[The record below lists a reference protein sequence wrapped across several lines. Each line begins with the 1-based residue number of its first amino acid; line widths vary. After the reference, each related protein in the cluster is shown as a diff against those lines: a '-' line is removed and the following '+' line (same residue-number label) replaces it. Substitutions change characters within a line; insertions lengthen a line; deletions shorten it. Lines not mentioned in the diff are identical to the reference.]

1 MQPPGQKSARFPQEL
16 KLRFS
21 RPAERVIA
29 AGPLASGSRV
39 SFVLTRSTGR
49 ERELLLFFSF
59 SGPTGDVTCLVS
71 NQRARLQSS
80 SAGRI
85 HLIFGHVQSRDG
97 AGTIPQSTLQS

>member
-59 SGPTGDVTCLVS
+59 SGYC
-71 NQRARLQSS
+71 R
-80 SAGRI
+80 
-85 HLIFGHVQSRDG
+85 FY
-97 AGTIPQSTLQS
+97 TIIDIR

>member
-29 AGPLASGSRV
+29 AGPLAAGSRV

-49 ERELLLFFSF
+49 ERELLLFFF
-59 SGPTGDVTCLVS
+59 DRTGDVTCLVS

-80 SAGRI
+80 SAGQI
-85 HLIFGHVQSRDG
+85 HFIFWTHSV
-97 AGTIPQSTLQS
+97 T